1 MFGQARRDVILVE
14 CMAWYTKYRLK
25 DFETLSN
32 AKQIYSYLT
41 SMHGPGEDSSSDED
55 DSDNEWE
62 DNGPLEGAHVSA
74 VAMGEV
80 PLLSIISEMQHFEKR
95 RKEMAQ
101 NSRSSMYGDGQR
113 GKMSR
118 NKGGMTKN
126 RKFMGHKKRRNSS
139 MALVSTSHGRRVSM
153 SSAVQIEKQ
162 SEDVALLES
171 ASHGQYVLNRI
182 CQTNSL
188 LSLVLSM
195 PDPKKDAIWSPGLLQ
210 PLTYGDLSSFIKDQG
225 DLRKIGAKREDFLI
239 AYIAPPGV
247 LSAVAFLSICAQCTA
262 VPFDPE
268 YSEKDF
274 IAALEQLKPNIVIA
288 FEECASADSLT
299 LASENA
305 NIPCFKAKGNERGL
319 FEFTTHLDDEEFDM
333 PRLLSS
339 PTNIALILRTS
350 GSTSKPKVVPI
361 KMNALVSNS
370 RIIAKNLGLKK
381 EDVALN
387 AMPLFHIG
395 GLSSNLLSSLA
406 AGAAVIIMES
416 FDVISFFNIV
426 TKAEDVN
433 LPKPTWYS
441 AVPTMHATICDVAD
455 NDKNLGK
462 HTLRFI
468 RSGAAALSVELGKRM
483 EDIFGVHVVSTYSMT
498 EQMPI
503 SQPPTGIS
511 MITEK
516 SGSVGR
522 SVATSMCIV
531 DQNMRPLPLGSNKT
545 GEICLSGPSVTEG
558 YLENEKANVNAY
570 FLMGGMTWF
579 R

>member
-1 MFGQARRDVILVE
+1 MAAMGSQPLPVRYVQRHSEPPSFSEKNLGVLICFSKLQMFGQARRDVILVE

-126 RKFMGHKKRRNSS
+126 RQFMGHKKRRNSS

-188 LSLVLSM
+188 LSRVLSM

-239 AYIAPPGV
+239 ALLLLRVFFPQSRSFRFVHSV
-247 LSAVAFLSICAQCTA
+247 LLFLSTQ
-262 VPFDPE
+262 
-268 YSEKDF
+268 
-274 IAALEQLKPNIVIA
+274 NIQRKI
-288 FEECASADSLT
+288 SL
-299 LASENA
+299 
-305 NIPCFKAKGNERGL
+305 R
-319 FEFTTHLDDEEFDM
+319 HW
-333 PRLLSS
+333 
-339 PTNIALILRTS
+339 
-350 GSTSKPKVVPI
+350 
-361 KMNALVSNS
+361 NS
-370 RIIAKNLGLKK
+370 
-381 EDVALN
+381 
-387 AMPLFHIG
+387 
-395 GLSSNLLSSLA
+395 
-406 AGAAVIIMES
+406 
-416 FDVISFFNIV
+416 
-426 TKAEDVN
+426 
-433 LPKPTWYS
+433 
-441 AVPTMHATICDVAD
+441 
-455 NDKNLGK
+455 
-462 HTLRFI
+462 
-468 RSGAAALSVELGKRM
+468 
-483 EDIFGVHVVSTYSMT
+483 
-498 EQMPI
+498 
-503 SQPPTGIS
+503 
-511 MITEK
+511 
-516 SGSVGR
+516 
-522 SVATSMCIV
+522 
-531 DQNMRPLPLGSNKT
+531 
-545 GEICLSGPSVTEG
+545 
-558 YLENEKANVNAY
+558 
-570 FLMGGMTWF
+570 
-579 R
+579 